1 MKRILKLS
9 LPFIAGL
16 ALISCHKDDPAPS
29 MKVRVSAGTETGSV
43 RLLLSLDAPE
53 KNGYTLDY
61 TFYSYDIPTSSR
73 TPLIGQTMSLA
84 GEDAAADGADYERRI
99 ENVSF
104 PGGRQTFVTKG
115 LEVGTYQ
122 VEISA
127 VRENTRLSA
136 AAVFVLTPEG
146 VKQNEEEN
154 DNGNGNGEEN
164 NEGNNEGNGEGNGN
178 GNGQND
184 PPKTEVT
191 DFSLPGVDPA
201 YGSYCMK
208 MGQPLVILPEFTPAD
223 ATPDWKASCSNP
235 DVASVDV
242 SNGNITVT
250 PLRPG
255 RTTLVVSCGDVVKNL
270 PLLIYQEVT
279 IKTYFVE
286 DTPSDY
292 QLATKTVPVDLRF
305 EPSVYILYDTAIS
318 FTVSMK
324 AVVTRSNHDVQ
335 EVSDKSTVKLNGD
348 RYASYNIDN
357 NILLPA
363 WSAAGRTTD
372 FNLSLSLD
380 VQRNNPLDP
389 AIWRI
394 TFDDAYKTQNA
405 WISQY
410 ITSGLQ

>member
-1 MKRILKLS
+1 MKRIITRL
-9 LPFIAGL
+9 LPFIACL
-16 ALISCHKDDPAPS
+16 ALVACHKDDPAPS

-53 KNGYTLDY
+53 KNGYTLEY
-61 TFYSYDIPTSSR
+61 TFYSYDLPTSSR

-84 GEDAAADGADYERRI
+84 GEETTDDGADYTRRI

-104 PGGRQTFVTKG
+104 PGGRQAFITRG

-136 AAVFVLTPEG
+136 SAVFVLTPEG
-146 VKQNEEEN
+146 VNQQGDDGNDDENGNNDNE
-154 DNGNGNGEEN
+154 NGNGNGD
-164 NEGNNEGNGEGNGN
+164 GNDNGN

-191 DFSLPGVDPA
+191 DFSLPGVDPD
-201 YGSYCMK
+201 YGSYCMR

-223 ATPDWKASCSNP
+223 ATPEWNAACSNP
-235 DVASVDV
+235 DVASVDT
-242 SNGNITVT
+242 SGGKITVT

-292 QLATKTVPVDLRF
+292 QLATKTVPCDLRF
-305 EPSVYILYDTAIS
+305 EPDVYIRFDSAIS

-335 EVSDKSTVKLNGD
+335 EVSDKSTIKLSGE

-380 VQRNNPLDP
+380 VQRSNPLDP
-389 AIWRI
+389 AVWRI